1 MLPLLPIALALI
13 VGIVVGDAIRL
24 PLLTWTAI
32 TGSLLAT
39 AFLFRRKA
47 YLQHAAIMLTTMCLG
62 AALITHTHSLLRP
75 ALPINKPVPYHA
87 IITSKPIIHGR
98 VTTCDMAIY
107 EAAIIGA
114 CYVQDYLLKLF
125 QAWNFLPIGIRQKGL
140 ITCAGYTFMASQHA
154 HLFFPKAGKPA
165 LTKA

>member
-13 VGIVVGDAIRL
+13 VGILVGDAIRL

-32 TGSLLAT
+32 SSIAWVT
-39 AFLFRRKA
+39 AFLFKRKA
-47 YLQHAAIMLTTMCLG
+47 NLQHISIVLTTMCLG

-107 EAAIIGA
+107 EAE
-114 CYVQDYLLKLF
+114 
-125 QAWNFLPIGIRQKGL
+125 
-140 ITCAGYTFMASQHA
+140 GYTLSRPMLEKASIDNPVRSMRQ
-154 HLFFPKAGKPA
+154 
-165 LTKA
+165 

>member
-39 AFLFRRKA
+39 AFLFRQKA
-47 YLQHAAIMLTTMCLG
+47 YLQHVAIVLTTMCLG
-62 AALITHTHSLLRP
+62 AALITYTHSLLRP

-87 IITSKPIIHGR
+87 IITTDVLQPA
-98 VTTCDMAIY
+98 TW
-107 EAAIIGA
+107 
-114 CYVQDYLLKLF
+114 LF
-125 QAWNFLPIGIRQKGL
+125 TR
-140 ITCAGYTFMASQHA
+140 
-154 HLFFPKAGKPA
+154 PKAIRFRAPC
-165 LTKA
+165 L